1 MNDKEWFLLHA
12 QQCRAF
18 AGRCIDGVLLR
29 NLSSW
34 RHFTN
39 PWQVMQAWNFNEPI
53 CFDLAANK
61 KTGGL

>member
-1 MNDKEWFLLHA
+1 MRNN
-12 QQCRAF
+12 
-18 AGRCIDGVLLR
+18 AGRLQAVALIGVLLR

-61 KTGGL
+61 KNGRALTL

>member
-1 MNDKEWFLLHA
+1 MRNN
-12 QQCRAF
+12 
-18 AGRCIDGVLLR
+18 AGRLQAVALIGVLLR